1 MKDQIT
7 DYFVNIEIVSEFW
20 ISQVD
25 SGYYDKILIEGLKNN
40 SGIQSNWHNIT
51 FRKIAKLITSDSQHL
66 DYACGP
72 GTFIAKYLNVN
83 SIGVDIS
90 KQQIAYAKKKY
101 SNSGEFLTTDEFN
114 FENYY
119 EKFDFI
125 TVIGLIEFV
134 DSEYIVELINKMNLL
149 LKPNGKIYLTTPNYR
164 GLMYFLE
171 KFLNKFGKVS
181 YENQVVNRFNKDSV
195 ENLLKKSEFS
205 KIKVKKILNFGVF
218 FSLFSHKTGIKFEN
232 VIENI
237 FKNYFGYI
245 LLIELKK

>member
-1 MKDQIT
+1 
-7 DYFVNIEIVSEFW
+7 VSEFW
-20 ISQVD
+20 INQVTP
-25 SGYYDKILIEGLKNN
+25 GYYDQILVQGIKKK

-51 FRKIAKLITSDSQHL
+51 FKKISKLITSKSEHL

-72 GTFIAKYLNVN
+72 GTFIGNYLKSN

-90 KQQIAYAKKKY
+90 QQQINYAKKKY
-101 SNSGEFLTTDEFN
+101 SNSGEFLTTEEFI
-114 FENYY
+114 FDNYN
-119 EKFDFI
+119 EKFDYI
-125 TVIGLIEFV
+125 TVIGLLEFI
-134 DSEYIVELINKMNLL
+134 DSDEIINLVNKLNVM
-149 LKPNGKIYLTTPNYR
+149 LKPSGKVCLTTPNYR

-195 ENLLKKSEFS
+195 EKLLIKSKFS

-232 VIENI
+232 IIENI